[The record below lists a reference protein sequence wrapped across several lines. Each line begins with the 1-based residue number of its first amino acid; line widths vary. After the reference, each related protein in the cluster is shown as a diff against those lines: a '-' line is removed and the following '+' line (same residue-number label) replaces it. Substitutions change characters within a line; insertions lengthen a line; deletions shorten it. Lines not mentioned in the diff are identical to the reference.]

1 MNCLVFWVHS
11 NYGKIWTKRQVYN
24 KGISQI
30 LGSFSNYEILI
41 SLESTVDSQKNDL
54 VNSVVS
60 CLIAK
65 FLIHR

>member
-1 MNCLVFWVHS
+1 MAKFEQNAKS
-11 NYGKIWTKRQVYN
+11 IYN
-24 KGISQI
+24 KVISQI

-41 SLESTVDSQKNDL
+41 SLESTVDSQMNDV

-60 CLIAK
+60 CLIAE